1 MSVGVIANAKLWK
14 RSSSCGR
21 LGWHWVD
28 IEHGGIG
35 KVHVLGMR
43 INGLRLRHLRQE
55 AIDIGRR
62 MVSTRRRSGIRV
74 SSNVRAATL
83 NTDGTAGS
91 RCLKMDASDT
101 AGVWENRAFLRGR
114 RRISFVSGDL

>member
-1 MSVGVIANAKLWK
+1 MSMGVIANPKIRK
-14 RSSSCGR
+14 RGGSSGR
-21 LGWHWVD
+21 LGWRWMN
-28 IEHGGIG
+28 IEHWGIG
-35 KVHVLGMR
+35 KVHVLRMR

-55 AIDIGRR
+55 AIDIGSR

-91 RCLKMDASDT
+91 RSLKMDASDAT
-101 AGVWENRAFLRGR
+101 GVWENRAFLRGR